1 MAEWLRRGLQILL
14 SQFDSGRGLQS
25 EYYFMID
32 KEIFKTASNNKDYGQ
47 LDNYSHYSNSKSST
61 CGDNIKIY
69 IQVKN
74 EKIVNLKYQG
84 NFCIYCNASASLL
97 AEKSKNKLVKETINF
112 LKKSNT
118 LFKSQK
124 NLKIDKWSSFKKIMN
139 KSNLSRKECLLLP
152 LKTLLKALNN

>member
-1 MAEWLRRGLQILL
+1 
-14 SQFDSGRGLQS
+14 
-25 EYYFMID
+25 MID
-32 KEIFKTASNNKDYGQ
+32 KEIFKNASNNKDYGY

-74 EKIVNLKYQG
+74 EKVINLKYQG

-97 AEKSKNKLVKETINF
+97 AEKSKNKSVKEIVNF
-112 LKKSNT
+112 LKNSNT

-124 NLKIDKWSSFKKIMN
+124 NLKIDKWLSFKKIMN
-139 KSNLSRKECLLLP
+139 KTNLSRKECLLLP

>member
-1 MAEWLRRGLQILL
+1 
-14 SQFDSGRGLQS
+14 
-25 EYYFMID
+25 MID
-32 KEIFKTASNNKDYGQ
+32 KEIFKTASNNKDYGY

-74 EKIVNLKYQG
+74 EKIIDLKYQG

-97 AEKSKNKLVKETINF
+97 AEKSKNKSVKETANF
-112 LKKSNT
+112 LKNSKV
-118 LFKSQK
+118 LFKNQK

-152 LKTLLKALNN
+152 LKTLLRALNN